1 MKRREV
7 LVLLG
12 GGVLLPLPAVAQP
25 APAAMRRLGV
35 LTVTA
40 ADDAIAQMRPTI
52 LVDALAA
59 LGWKEQDNLLID
71 WRSGGGDRTLIAR
84 QAGELVALNPDI
96 LLAIGTPSVE
106 ELRKRAA
113 ATPIVFA
120 IVTDPVGQGFV
131 KALSHPGGN
140 ITGFTD
146 YDGPMAGKWLEM
158 LTQITPKVS
167 RIAVVYNPA
176 TAPFADLML
185 HAIEQGASALGVSA
199 EPAPVHDDVSIAA
212 LAARRGEGLLVLPD
226 FFTLANRAR
235 LQAAVAEARL
245 PAVYW
250 SRTFVDEGGLMSYST
265 DSAEQVR
272 RAAAYI
278 DRILKGASPA
288 DLPVQNPTKFELAV
302 NLRTARTLGVT
313 IPPAL
318 LAVADEV
325 IE

>member
-7 LVLLG
+7 LALLG
-12 GGVLLPLPAVAQP
+12 GTALLPLPAFTQP

-40 ADDAIAQMRPTI
+40 ADDAIGQIRATI
-52 LVDALAA
+52 LTEALAT
-59 LGWKEQDNLLID
+59 LGWKEQDNLRID
-71 WRSGGGDRTLIAR
+71 WRSGGGDRALIAR
-84 QAGELVALNPDI
+84 QAGELVALGPDI

-113 ATPIVFA
+113 TTPIVFA
-120 IVTDPVGQGFV
+120 VVTDPVGQGFV
-131 KALSHPGGN
+131 KTLSHPGGN

-176 TAPFADLML
+176 TAPFAGLML
-185 HAIEQGASALGVSA
+185 RTIEQAANAHGVA
-199 EPAPVHDDVSIAA
+199 VEPAPIHDEASIAA
-212 LAARRGEGLLVLPD
+212 LAARKGEGLLILPD
-226 FFTLANRAR
+226 FFTLAHRAR
-235 LQAAVAEARL
+235 LQAAVAEARV

-250 SRTFVDEGGLMSYST
+250 SRTFVDEGGLISYST

-272 RAAAYI
+272 RAATYI
-278 DRILKGASPA
+278 DRILKGARPA
-288 DLPVQNPTKFELAV
+288 DLPVQNPTKFELAI
-302 NLRTARTLGVT
+302 NLRTARALGVT
-313 IPPAL
+313 VPPAL
-318 LAVADEV
+318 LALADEV
-325 IE
+325 LE